1 MKKRQFKK
9 YVKDK
14 LHINTGFKSSL
25 EKKQYM
31 HNLKIWNKLC
41 FNGQDDS
48 NVSNSLVL
56 GKSIPSNVYHPWD
69 NLKVC
74 KKCGTYPFM
83 EGKYGRYE
91 SGSPYRILCIHCGR
105 KTEFY
110 SNVQLLKQKWSG
122 IN

>member
-9 YVKDK
+9 YVKKK
-14 LHINTGFKSSL
+14 LHISTSFKSSL

-48 NVSNSLVL
+48 NMSNSLVL
-56 GKSIPSNVYHPWD
+56 GKSIPSNVNHPWD

-74 KKCGTYPFM
+74 KKCRTYPFM

-91 SGSPYRILCIHCGR
+91 SGAPYRILCIHCGR
-105 KTEFY
+105 KTELY
-110 SNVQLLKQKWSG
+110 GNVHC
-122 IN
+122 

>member
-9 YVKDK
+9 YVKNK
-14 LHINTGFKSSL
+14 LHINTSFKSSL

-48 NVSNSLVL
+48 NMSNSLVL

-83 EGKYGRYE
+83 EENMVDMKVEHLIG
-91 SGSPYRILCIHCGR
+91 
-105 KTEFY
+105 FY
-110 SNVQLLKQKWSG
+110 AYIVEEKQ
-122 IN
+122 NFTVMFNC

>member
-9 YVKDK
+9 YVKNRFQIDRS
-14 LHINTGFKSSL
+14 FKSSL

-31 HNLKIWNKLC
+31 CNLKKWNELC

-48 NVSNSLVL
+48 NISNLLVL
-56 GKSIPSNVYHPWD
+56 GKSIPNNGYHPWD

-74 KKCGTYPFM
+74 KKCGKYPFM
-83 EGKYGRYE
+83 EGRHGRYE
-91 SGSPYRILCIHCGR
+91 TGAPYRILCIHCGR
-105 KTEFY
+105 KTEFK
-110 SNVQLLKQKWSG
+110 SDIQLLKKRWNS